1 MAQSISQE
9 AIVNTGLPGATAA
22 SRYAGA
28 TTSGAPTTGTFA
40 VGDFIVDQSGAMY
53 VCTVAGTPGT
63 WVRSGIYGNPAAM
76 MYQTG
81 SQSVTTATATQMVSM
96 TGAIL
101 KGGFTFSL
109 NSLIVPVT
117 GVYQC
122 SMSGTIVYPS
132 TTFSRWIIWLQSGS
146 TDIMQIENGV
156 INSAYPGQT
165 MTQNISLTA
174 GSAITLWMYQGSGVT
189 VSTTNLGQ
197 QLNNAV
203 SLTLVSQ

>member
-9 AIVNTGLPGATAA
+9 AIGATGLPGATAA
-22 SRYAGA
+22 SRHAGA

-40 VGDFIVDQSGAMY
+40 VGDYVVDQTGAMY

-63 WVRSGIYGNPAAM
+63 WVRSGIYGNPAAQ
-76 MYQTG
+76 MYQSTTT
-81 SQSVTTATATQMVSM
+81 SVTNTTATQIVGM

-101 KGGFTFSL
+101 KGGFTFSS

-122 SMSGTIVYPS
+122 SLSQGINYPS
-132 TTFSRWIIWLQSGS
+132 TTFTRWISYLQSGS
-146 TDIMQIENGV
+146 TTIMQTESGV
-156 INSAYPGQT
+156 ISSAYPTQS

-174 GSAITLWMYQGSGVT
+174 GNAITLWMYQNSGVT
-189 VSTTNLGQ
+189 VNASAGGVLGVS
-197 QLNNAV
+197 V